1 MAWLGAGKSLMY
13 QSWHLLNMGFCPC
26 RKRTWCSQGSKARVW
41 ERFLGVFIS
50 SRPHQSSTA
59 PWLDSA
65 STGKA
70 WCPIKS
76 IYVRHQT
83 CLNPHP
89 SGTMHRRP
97 IKEMMTPGPSQHSA
111 VFAKHAQTGATK
123 LERST
128 PQGLAPLYMTRYIS
142 LTHTFLFKPLAP
154 KTALAVR
161 CTGCSEAQGSRC
173 PGTCAQTWRHASTAA
188 VKDSIRSLPFLS
200 PSVEAFDFSLV

>member
-1 MAWLGAGKSLMY
+1 MAWLGAGKPLMY

-50 SRPHQSSTA
+50 LRPPQSSTT

-76 IYVRHQT
+76 IYVKHQT

-97 IKEMMTPGPSQHSA
+97 IKEVMTPGPSQHSA

-142 LTHTFLFKPLAP
+142 FDPHFLVQASCTQNRAGSEMHRLLRSSRLKMPRHLCADLA
-154 KTALAVR
+154 R
-161 CTGCSEAQGSRC
+161 CQHCSSQR
-173 PGTCAQTWRHASTAA
+173 
-188 VKDSIRSLPFLS
+188 
-200 PSVEAFDFSLV
+200 